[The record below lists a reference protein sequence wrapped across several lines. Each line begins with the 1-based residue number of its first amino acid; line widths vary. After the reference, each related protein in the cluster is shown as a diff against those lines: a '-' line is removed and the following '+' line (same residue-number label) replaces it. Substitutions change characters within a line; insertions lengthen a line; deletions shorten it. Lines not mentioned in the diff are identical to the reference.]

1 MTNLRIFQI
10 LAATLLL
17 GSPSFA
23 GPIGNSSG
31 QAEKTIMAQTK
42 SPDAA
47 GNRGEPG
54 MSGNENVP
62 AESGEKT
69 SGPAAGTNV
78 KPSTGPATGGNPGQP
93 GMPGNKSGP
102 PANPSQKTK

>member
-1 MTNLRIFQI
+1 MEFNMTKLRIFQM

-17 GSPSFA
+17 GSPAFA

-31 QAEKTIMAQTK
+31 PAESINMAQTK

-47 GNRGEPG
+47 
-54 MSGNENVP
+54 VP
-62 AESGEKT
+62 AKSGEKA